1 MADVKWVK
9 ISTGF
14 LGNRKIK
21 QIRRLPE
28 GDTIALMWVFLMCL
42 AGEIN
47 NNGMVY
53 FTPEIPYTDEMLA
66 DEFKI
71 DIGIV
76 RVALQTFQR
85 FGMIEI
91 DEGIICISSWEKWQ
105 STDKLAELREY
116 NRLAKKKSREKQKL
130 LKGVNDKSMTS
141 QPCQGT
147 DKNREEKEKKE
158 NRIEGE
164 GERNI
169 VRNTYGEYEN
179 VLLSDEEYVNLIKE
193 FPSDYNGRIE
203 NLSSY
208 MVSSGKT
215 YDNHFATIKFWA
227 SKDKEKKDQTAPK
240 QQHSTNPFLAMVI
253 NERE

>member
-1 MADVKWVK
+1 MANVKWIK

-14 LGNRKIK
+14 LDNRKIK

-66 DEFKI
+66 DQFNM
-71 DIGIV
+71 DIGVV

-91 DEGIICISSWEKWQ
+91 VEGIICISSWEKWQ

-130 LKGVNDKSMTS
+130 LKDVNDKSMTS

-147 DKNREEKEKKE
+147 DKIRKEKEEEKKEKKE
-158 NRIEGE
+158 EEN
-164 GERNI
+164 NI
-169 VRNTYGEYEN
+169 IRNTYGEYNN
-179 VLLSDEEYVNLIKE
+179 VLLSDDELAKLKKE
-193 FPSDYNGRIE
+193 FPSDYEHRIE

-208 MVSSGKT
+208 MASTGKT
-215 YDNHFATIKFWA
+215 YENHLATIKQWA
-227 SKDKEKKDQTAPK
+227 ARDKKKEQTAPT
-240 QQHSTNPFLAMVI
+240 QQHCSNPFLAMARK
-253 NERE
+253 E

>member
-1 MADVKWVK
+1 MADVKWIK
-9 ISTGF
+9 ISTGI
-14 LGNRKIK
+14 LDNRKIK

-28 GDTIALMWVFLMCL
+28 GDTIALMWVFLICL

-47 NNGMVY
+47 NDGMIH
-53 FTPEIPYTDEMLA
+53 FTPKIPYTDEMLA

-76 RVALQTFQR
+76 RVALQTFEQ

-91 DEGIICISSWEKWQ
+91 VNGFIYVSSWEKWQ

-116 NRLAKKKSREKQKL
+116 NKIAKRKSREKQKL
-130 LKGVNDKSMTS
+130 LKSVNDRSMTS
-141 QPCQGT
+141 QPCQDT

-158 NRIEGE
+158 NREE

-193 FPSDYNGRIE
+193 FPSDYNDRIE

-208 MVSSGKT
+208 MASSGKT